1 MNKKQNNREWK
12 PGQESLV
19 VCIAS
24 IGLMLMAHFNY
35 NSLVYREKTG
45 TKGKIL
51 QNFFEYLDM
60 KFGKEYVFGFLGL
73 MILWTG
79 INAIRGYSKRNEDK

>member
-1 MNKKQNNREWK
+1 MNKKLKNREWK
-12 PGQESLV
+12 PGQESLL

-24 IGLMLMAHFNY
+24 IGLILMAYFNY
-35 NSLVYREKTG
+35 NDLVYKEMTG

-51 QNFFEYLDM
+51 QNFFEYLDV
-60 KFGKEYVFGFLGL
+60 KFGKEYVFIFLGL

-79 INAIRGYSKRNEDK
+79 INAIRGYSKRNHND